1 MGESSKSLGTA
12 GGEPPQEPATAA
24 LERVRANALVGRTP
38 DPEVLRAAEAIVGL
52 FRRAGRALRAS
63 DFDAPGEWAA
73 ALTMPQ
79 LRVLYLLGRHKSL
92 PVGSVA
98 EAMRISQPSATET
111 IDRLVRA
118 GYVSRTTCTAD
129 RRVVRTALTE
139 AGRTLIDRPWEA
151 RRALLADALAAASP
165 TQREAVAHGLE
176 TLCALLAESPSP
188 SVSES
193 SSAMDR
199 DASSAH
205 SGAVEAYS
213 SPVPAEVED
222 GSPPQ
227 TDSIFVRVLASE
239 DRV

>member
-1 MGESSKSLGTA
+1 MADYNLLRRRCATDNEASKSLGTA
-12 GGEPPQEPATAA
+12 GDEPPVEADAP
-24 LERVRANALVGRTP
+24 VGRP
-38 DPEVLRAAEAIVGL
+38 LDPEVVGAADLIVGL

-79 LRVLYLLGRHKSL
+79 LRVLYLLGRHPSL

-118 GYVSRTTCTAD
+118 GYVSRTTCTTD

-151 RRALLADALAAASP
+151 RRALLADALAVASP
-165 TQREAVAHGLE
+165 TQRDAVTRGLE
-176 TLCALLAESPSP
+176 TLCDLLTDSPSP
-188 SVSES
+188 SSSLVKEAPFAAEYDLERRRGASDDTRPERAGGVSPRRTELF
-193 SSAMDR
+193 
-199 DASSAH
+199 
-205 SGAVEAYS
+205 
-213 SPVPAEVED
+213 
-222 GSPPQ
+222 
-227 TDSIFVRVLASE
+227 TSE

>member
-1 MGESSKSLGTA
+1 MGEASKLLGSA
-12 GGEPPQEPATAA
+12 GGES
-24 LERVRANALVGRTP
+24 
-38 DPEVLRAAEAIVGL
+38 AAEANAPVGRPLDPEILDAADLIVGL

-79 LRVLYLLGRHKSL
+79 LRVLYLLGRHPSL

-118 GYVSRTTCTAD
+118 GYVSRTTCTTD

-151 RRALLADALAAASP
+151 RRALLADALVAASP
-165 TQREAVAHGLE
+165 AQRDAVARGLE
-176 TLCALLAESPSP
+176 TLCDLLADSPSP
-188 SVSES
+188 SSAFVKPAPAPAEYDLVRRRGATDDEAGERS
-193 SSAMDR
+193 SSPR
-199 DASSAH
+199 S
-205 SGAVEAYS
+205 
-213 SPVPAEVED
+213 
-222 GSPPQ
+222 
-227 TDSIFVRVLASE
+227 TDLLTSE

>member
-1 MGESSKSLGTA
+1 MGEASKSHGSA
-12 GGEPPQEPATAA
+12 GAVPSVEATASA
-24 LERVRANALVGRTP
+24 GRPFDPDIVRAADV
-38 DPEVLRAAEAIVGL
+38 IVGL
-52 FRRAGRALRAS
+52 FRHAGRALRAS

-79 LRVLYLLGRHKSL
+79 LRVLYLLGRHPSL

-118 GYVSRTTCTAD
+118 GYVSRTTCATD

-151 RRALLADALAAASP
+151 RRAVLADALADASP
-165 TQREAVAHGLE
+165 AQREVVVRGLE
-176 TLCALLAESPSP
+176 TLCELLAENPSSAFAP
-188 SVSES
+188 EKVARRPAEYTLLRRRDATDDKVGSRS
-193 SSAMDR
+193 SSPT
-199 DASSAH
+199 H
-205 SGAVEAYS
+205 
-213 SPVPAEVED
+213 
-222 GSPPQ
+222 
-227 TDSIFVRVLASE
+227 TDSLTSE